1 MKTWTLLLS
10 SALAIALVG
19 CASKAE
25 EPAAPEGETTSSVN
39 TEMKVASMTAAQA
52 PAFTLKTAKGETH
65 SLKSLTAT
73 NDLVVLY
80 FIGHTCP
87 TNSAAI
93 KYIHQIAN
101 QKHDKVA
108 FVGIINT
115 DKAGFEKWNA
125 KNKAQYPVLLDA
137 DLKTIRAY
145 KAERSPWFIMVNKSG
160 EIVQTDK
167 GYSEGSLRET
177 NAKLAKVEGHA
188 AKALD
193 LKGASANMTY
203 G

>member
-1 MKTWTLLLS
+1 MLLS
-10 SALAIALVG
+10 LALSIAIVG

-25 EPAAPEGETTSSVN
+25 EPAAPEGDTTSSVN

-52 PAFTLKTAKGETH
+52 PAFSLKTAKGETH
-65 SLKSLTAT
+65 SLKSLTAN

-87 TNSAAI
+87 TNNAAI
-93 KYIHQIAN
+93 KYIHQVAN
-101 QKHDKVA
+101 QKREKVE
-108 FVGIINT
+108 FVGIIDTNA
-115 DKAGFEKWNA
+115 AGFNKWNA
-125 KNKAQYPVLLDA
+125 KNKAEYPVLLDT

-145 KAERSPWFIMVNKSG
+145 KAERSPWFIVVNKNG
-160 EIVQTDK
+160 EVIQTDK
-167 GYSEGSLRET
+167 GYSEGSLREL
-177 NAKLAKVEGHA
+177 NAKLAKVEGQA

-193 LKGASANMTY
+193 LKGASASMTY